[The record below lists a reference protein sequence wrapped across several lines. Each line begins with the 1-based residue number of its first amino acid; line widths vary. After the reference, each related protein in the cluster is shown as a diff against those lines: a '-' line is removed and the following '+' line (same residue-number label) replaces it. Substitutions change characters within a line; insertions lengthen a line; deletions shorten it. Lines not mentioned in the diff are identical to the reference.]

1 MEQVDELF
9 AACDINGDGA
19 VSKIEFL
26 EFLREHKPK
35 SACDVQAHPSW
46 SSVPRACDSYGFF
59 NACDSI
65 DAPRRPRHTLCYTG
79 ISARCPSK
87 LTPASKRAICSAA
100 PSRAPP
106 PANRQP
112 IPSAVPL

>member
-46 SSVPRACDSYGFF
+46 SSVLRACNPTVVFNYGCYP
-59 NACDSI
+59 AMSKYTVARCPPTSSP
-65 DAPRRPRHTLCYTG
+65 APRRPRHTLCYTG

-87 LTPASKRAICSAA
+87 LTPASNALETFSTI
-100 PSRAPP
+100 
-106 PANRQP
+106 
-112 IPSAVPL
+112 